1 MCHMQ
6 CFLPNMNIKENANA
20 NATLMNKKE
29 REMSGNKGEGAAPMV
44 EEKKTQPQTSHI
56 EK

>member
-6 CFLPNMNIKENANA
+6 RFLPNMNIKENP

-29 REMSGNKGEGAAPMV
+29 REMSGNKGEGAAGMV
-44 EEKKTQPQTSHI
+44 EEKKTQPQKSNI